1 MIRKFAV
8 LSAAALLATTAF
20 AESHPNSVKYRDA
33 GLPNAS
39 GRSGSASIEARALA
53 NRDGSATIEVT
64 TGSFDSSVPAPGTI
78 TKVQLK
84 LPDVPNGG
92 ITNFNG
98 LESGGTFS
106 TTVDPLGLH
115 ERVQIQASVR
125 DISGA
130 RTDIVTATDVVKLRP
145 DVRVTALSVRPR
157 APLGLPTNIYA
168 TVSESNGDVGAR
180 ADLRLLVDGV
190 EVDSAE
196 GIWVDAGDT
205 VQVRFVYAFEAAG
218 SVNVQ
223 VVAGAVRPGDW
234 DDTNNSASAQMQIFS
249 DAAPVMWSSA
259 NISEEDI
266 TEYHYSKTPVS
277 ELTRDG
283 GGFTQSMRFD
293 TLLPRRIDFNTF
305 QVGASVQTDG
315 QTMDDVPVVDFA
327 PAFNRVNRFRC
338 SEAMQGPV
346 QGTICYDLPGRFER
360 TPFTSVE
367 LSFGSADVTYRSRG
381 YHRELAPTE
390 PGDPYYIFDYVTEV
404 HDSYIR
410 FGSTVSFDI
419 SISDAVTLWHAA
431 PAVTSIVSSEEHFNS
446 PYRCAFSS
454 FYGGLTCQETRRDR
468 YIRSGSVWQP

>member
-1 MIRKFAV
+1 
-8 LSAAALLATTAF
+8 LLTALALATLVPLSTF
-20 AESHPNSVKYRDA
+20 AQPQSHPNSVKYRDA
-33 GLPNAS
+33 GLQNAT
-39 GRSGSASIEARALA
+39 GRSGSAAIEARALA
-53 NRDGSATIEVT
+53 NRDGSATVEVT
-64 TGSFDSSVPAPGTI
+64 TGSFDSSAAAPGTI
-78 TKVQLK
+78 AKVKLK

-92 ITNFNG
+92 TTNFNG
-98 LESGGTFS
+98 LDNGGTFS
-106 TTVDPLGLH
+106 TTVEPLGRH
-115 ERVQIQASVR
+115 ERVEIQASVR
-125 DISGA
+125 GIDGS

-145 DVRVTALSVRPR
+145 DVLVTGLSVRPR

-168 TVSESNGDVGAR
+168 TVSEGNGDVGAR
-180 ADLRLLVDGV
+180 ADVRLLVNGV

-218 SVNVQ
+218 TANVQ
-223 VVAGAVRPGDW
+223 VVAETVRPGDW

-249 DAAPVMWSSA
+249 EAAPVMWSSA

-277 ELTRDG
+277 ELTREG
-283 GGFTQSMRFD
+283 GGFTQSLRFD

-305 QVGASVQTDG
+305 QVSATVETDG
-315 QTMDDVPVVDFA
+315 QTMDDVPVVAFG

-338 SEAMQGPV
+338 SEAMSGPV
-346 QGTICYDLPGRFER
+346 GGTVCYDLPGRFER

-367 LSFGSADVTYRSRG
+367 LTFGAADVTYRSRG
-381 YHRELAPTE
+381 YHKELAPTE
-390 PGDPYYIFDYVTEV
+390 PGDPYYIFDYTTVS
-404 HDSYIR
+404 HGSYIR
-410 FGSTVSFDI
+410 FGSAVSFDV

-431 PAVTSIVSSEEHFNS
+431 PTVTSIVPSEEHTNS
-446 PYRCAFSS
+446 PYRCFFSS